1 MHSKTPPQKKKRKGG
16 WRTGKIAPL
25 VMDMLCKH
33 ENLSLMPSLNMK
45 KPEMITQHRQVGPW
59 DSLASQPS
67 LVSER

>member
-1 MHSKTPPQKKKRKGG
+1 M
-16 WRTGKIAPL
+16 